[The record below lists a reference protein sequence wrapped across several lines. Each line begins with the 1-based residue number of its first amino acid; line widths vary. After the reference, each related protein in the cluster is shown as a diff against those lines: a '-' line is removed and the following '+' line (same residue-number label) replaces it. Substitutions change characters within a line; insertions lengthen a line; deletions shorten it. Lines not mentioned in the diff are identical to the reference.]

1 MNPAG
6 TPPSKPGDP
15 AASAALAE
23 RRIQRERAARHQAEQ
38 LLEQKSLELF
48 RLNEALKQSNAELER
63 RVGERTAELSAAL
76 EQARAASRAKS
87 EFLSNM
93 SHELRTPMN
102 GVLGMLELALLEA
115 LPDEARSQVTTAR
128 GSAEALLGLLNDLLD
143 LSKIESGRLE
153 LERTPFRPA
162 EVAAALQ
169 SLFGEKA
176 RRCGLSL
183 AWSIDPALPAWLIGD
198 PTRLRQI
205 RVNLVGNAIKF
216 THEGGVEVKLGVM
229 ERAGDRLLVRGE
241 VLDTGIGL
249 DETQK
254 TRLFREFS
262 QADSSITRRYGGTG
276 LGLAIC
282 RRLVDMMG
290 GAIGVEN
297 APRSGSRF
305 WFTARFEAANEPI
318 VAQGDPAREDA
329 ARGAVWHAPI
339 GTRALLVD
347 DNAVNLLVGAKMLAK
362 LDIAAEC
369 VGSGRAALAALRRER
384 FDLVLMDCQMPEL
397 DGFETTRMVR
407 NGAAGVLAPKV
418 PVVALTAQAM
428 QGDRDACL
436 AAGMNGYLTK
446 PLALAVLAEELSR
459 LFPQSLRHDG

>member
-1 MNPAG
+1 
-6 TPPSKPGDP
+6 
-15 AASAALAE
+15 
-23 RRIQRERAARHQAEQ
+23 
-38 LLEQKSLELF
+38 
-48 RLNEALKQSNAELER
+48 
-63 RVGERTAELSAAL
+63 
-76 EQARAASRAKS
+76 
-87 EFLSNM
+87 
-93 SHELRTPMN
+93 
-102 GVLGMLELALLEA
+102 
-115 LPDEARSQVTTAR
+115 
-128 GSAEALLGLLNDLLD
+128 
-143 LSKIESGRLE
+143 
-153 LERTPFRPA
+153 
-162 EVAAALQ
+162 
-169 SLFGEKA
+169 
-176 RRCGLSL
+176 
-183 AWSIDPALPAWLIGD
+183 
-198 PTRLRQI
+198 
-205 RVNLVGNAIKF
+205 
-216 THEGGVEVKLGVM
+216 M